1 MTQFSFRHRIKA
13 IISLIFIT
21 GYYVINSAAVLRN
34 YFMGIYKNVTRM
46 CTHKMYNNSI
56 RNRIYYTGRKKKKDV
71 EATYLRET
79 NCGPAGEHTIVKSKA
94 KQVMHDFL

>member
-56 RNRIYYTGRKKKKDV
+56 RNRIYYTGRKKKKMSKLPTS
-71 EATYLRET
+71 ERQ
-79 NCGPAGEHTIVKSKA
+79 IVVL
-94 KQVMHDFL
+94 QVNTQ

>member
-21 GYYVINSAAVLRN
+21 GYYVINSDAVLRN
-34 YFMGIYKNVTRM
+34 YLMGIYKNVTRM
-46 CTHKMYNNSI
+46 CTHKVYNSI
-56 RNRIYYTGRKKKKDV
+56 RNRIYYTGRKKKDI

-79 NCGPAGEHTIVKSKA
+79 NCGPAGEHTTAKSKA